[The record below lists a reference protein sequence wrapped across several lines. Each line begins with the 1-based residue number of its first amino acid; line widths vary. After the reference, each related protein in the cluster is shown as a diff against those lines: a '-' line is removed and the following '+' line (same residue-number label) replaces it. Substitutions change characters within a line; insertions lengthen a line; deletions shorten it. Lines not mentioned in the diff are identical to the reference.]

1 MPSSYHAG
9 VSDPGF
15 NPFGGLPF
23 FGDLAKMVAG
33 QGPISWD
40 AARQLA
46 LSISTGGESEPNV
59 DPLDRLSF
67 EGLGRVAELHVTTRT
82 GLEVG
87 LARITPVTPS
97 AFALR
102 SLDAYRPLFERLA
115 GSLGANDPTT
125 TDITGFEAG
134 SEEADPEMAMLA
146 GLLRMM
152 SPLTLGMSAGSMVGH
167 LARRSFGQY
176 HLPIP
181 RPAGDEV
188 LVLPRAIDAF
198 ADDWS
203 LGRDDLRLWV
213 CLHELTHHA
222 VLAVPHVRS
231 ELETLIRHFV
241 SGFRPDS
248 GALSQRLSDLDPD
261 ESSMLGIQQMFSDP
275 EVLLGAMSSDQQRA
289 TAPRLD
295 ALVAVIVGYV
305 DHILDTIGNGLIGS
319 YRVLAE
325 AVRRHRLEADQ
336 AEVFVARL
344 LGLSI
349 GQDQID
355 RGKSFVAGVI
365 ERDGDAGLARLWES
379 ARCLPTPAEVDAP
392 GLWLARIELSD

>member
-1 MPSSYHAG
+1 M
-9 VSDPGF
+9 SDPGF

-46 LSISTGGESEPNV
+46 LSIATGGESEPNV

-67 EGLGRVAELHVTTRT
+67 EGLGRVAELQVTTRT

-97 AFALR
+97 MFAMR

-115 GSLGANDPTT
+115 GSLGASDPATF
-125 TDITGFEAG
+125 DPAGFG
-134 SEEADPEMAMLA
+134 SGEEQDPEMAMLA

-181 RPAGDEV
+181 RPASDEV

-198 ADDWS
+198 AEDWS
-203 LGRDDLRLWV
+203 LGKDDLRLWV

-222 VLAVPHVRS
+222 VLAVPHVRT
-231 ELETLIRHFV
+231 ELEALIRQFV
-241 SGFRPDS
+241 SGFRPD
-248 GALSQRLSDLDPD
+248 GNALSQRLNELDPTD
-261 ESSMLGIQQMFSDP
+261 PSMLGIQQMFSDP

-355 RGKSFVAGVI
+355 RGKTFVGGVI
-365 ERDGDAGLARLWES
+365 ERAGEAGLARLWES

-392 GLWLARIELSD
+392 GLWLARIELPEQPG